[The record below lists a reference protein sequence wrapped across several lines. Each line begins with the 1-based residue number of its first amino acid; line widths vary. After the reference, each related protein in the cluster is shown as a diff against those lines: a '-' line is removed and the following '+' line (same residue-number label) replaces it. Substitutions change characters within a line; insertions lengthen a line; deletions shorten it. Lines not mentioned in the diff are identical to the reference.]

1 MTEPVLRFENLG
13 VLYRTPGA
21 AGTRAVHAL
30 RGFTLQVT
38 RGSRVG
44 IVGESGSGKTTLG
57 LALLRLLPR
66 SAVCSGS
73 LTLLPRDECC
83 GRAVDVPVL
92 SGKALRHFRGRHASM
107 VFQDPFGA
115 MDPVLRI
122 GRQIVSAIACH
133 RTLRDG
139 AEARAFA
146 ERLLERVHLGDP
158 AVVLRKYPHQLSGGQ
173 LQRVCIA
180 LALAHNPDV
189 VVADEPTT
197 ALDAHLREGILSL
210 LDEAAASGSSILL
223 ITHDISV
230 VGSHT
235 DRTCI
240 LYAGEL
246 VEAGPT
252 ADITAD
258 PLHPYTRLLIAARP
272 TAQQRGAPLTVIPGN
287 LPDLSDTAV
296 FSRCIFL
303 PRCPDRL
310 PVCGRSGPP
319 PVFTRDDRT
328 VRCYRY
334 GGGCGD

>member
-13 VLYRTPGA
+13 VVYRIPGA
-21 AGTRAVHAL
+21 AGTCAVHAL

-73 LTLLPRDECC
+73 LTLLPRDGCC
-83 GRAVDVPVL
+83 GGAVDVPAL

-133 RTLRDG
+133 RTLRG
-139 AEARAFA
+139 AEARTFA

-210 LDEAAASGSSILL
+210 LDEAAASGSGILL

-230 VGSHT
+230 LYQIADSIMVM
-235 DRTCI
+235 
-240 LYAGEL
+240 YAGQLAEK
-246 VEAGPT
+246 APT
-252 ADITAD
+252 ETIVRA
-258 PLHPYTRLLIAARP
+258 PRHPYTKLLISSLPEIGVKHAEKR
-272 TAQQRGAPLTVIPGN
+272 LTGIPGSPP
-287 LPDLSDTAV
+287 LLLDPPV
-296 FSRCIFL
+296 GCRFRE
-303 PRCPDRL
+303 RCPVAFDRCL
-310 PVCGRSGPP
+310 QAPPFVEVQRDHFVACWRECG
-319 PVFTRDDRT
+319 TDAQA
-328 VRCYRY
+328 
-334 GGGCGD
+334 